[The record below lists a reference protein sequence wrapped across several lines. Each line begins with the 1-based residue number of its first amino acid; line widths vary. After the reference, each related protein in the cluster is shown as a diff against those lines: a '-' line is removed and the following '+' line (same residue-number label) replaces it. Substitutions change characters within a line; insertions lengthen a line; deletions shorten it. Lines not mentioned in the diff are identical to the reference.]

1 MASPIERYAAAAK
14 AAGVPQGQLA
24 NFLRGGY
31 VAQPH
36 QLVWHAVAR
45 QADKPN
51 GPKYIGIGGRRGPGK
66 THAIFAQVALDDC
79 QRQPGLKVLFL
90 RKFLK
95 AAKESFDGVRRRV
108 LQGTKHTF
116 KVVPGIIEFENGSQ
130 IYLGHFRTENEID
143 TYLGQEYDAY
153 VLEEATQF
161 SEAKIDLLGGSLRTS
176 KDWRTRWYLTTNTGG
191 VGHAWFKRRIVDP
204 YYNGTQTET
213 AFLPANAAENIYND
227 EDYHKYLA
235 SLTGDLGRMWRDGD
249 WDIYAGQY
257 FSTFQRDIHV
267 FPNKHNPLTLDT
279 IPRGWRVWG
288 SLDYGFRHYN
298 TFHLFTE
305 NDGDVYIL
313 DEHGRREWQPQMH
326 IDAIVELLARYGLS
340 PQHLDVVVAGS
351 DINRRESS
359 GNTVAQQYISAGFN
373 IQPANDDR
381 IDGATNFL
389 SGLGDRDNGV
399 APWLFISHRCRNLIE
414 TLPVLEHDDHD
425 NLKVKKWDTDD
436 KGNGGDD
443 WYDSARKGVLARTAP
458 GSNAILIQPR
468 Y

>member
-1 MASPIERYAAAAK
+1 MTAIERYAAAAR
-14 AAGVPQGQLA
+14 AAGVPQDQLA
-24 NFLRGGY
+24 NFIRGGY

-45 QADKPN
+45 QADKPD
-51 GPKYIGIGGRRGPGK
+51 GPKYIGVGGRRGPGK
-66 THAIFAQVALDDC
+66 SHAIFSQVALDDC
-79 QRQPGLKVLFL
+79 QRVPGLKFLFL
-90 RKFLK
+90 RKALK
-95 AAKESFDGVRRRV
+95 AGKESFDDLRRKV
-108 LQGTKHTF
+108 LYCTKHNY
-116 KVVPGIIEFENGSQ
+116 KAQAGIIEFDNGSQ
-130 IYLGHFRTENEID
+130 IYLGHYRNETDID
-143 TYLGQEYDAY
+143 NYLGIEYDGL
-153 VLEEATQF
+153 VKEESTQLSDVKHEMLE
-161 SEAKIDLLGGSLRTS
+161 GSVRST
-176 KDWRTRWYLTTNTGG
+176 KTNWRPRIYETTNPGG
-191 VGHAWFKRRIVDP
+191 VGHARFKRIFVDP
-204 YYNGTQTET
+204 FRNGQET
-213 AFLPANAAENIYND
+213 NARYLPASADQNT
-227 EDYHKYLA
+227 YLDDGYRDWLA
-235 SLTGDLGRMWRDGD
+235 GLTGNLGRMWRDGD
-249 WDIYAGQY
+249 FDVYAGQY

-326 IDAIVELLARYGLS
+326 IQAIVELLARYGLT
-340 PQHLDVVVAGS
+340 PQSLDVVVAGS

-359 GNTVAQQYISAGFN
+359 GNTVAQQYIAAGFN

-399 APWLFISHRCRNLIE
+399 APWLFISHRCRNLID